1 MYIVMDQENTE
12 VEKCHLGIYVREMH
26 LLSRGLS
33 WCIFLDL
40 EIELVSIF
48 LSPCTTYFLLK
59 TFRLLCRKAK
69 GRDNAG
75 ADKNGGP
82 YWHQIS

>member
-12 VEKCHLGIYVREMH
+12 VEKCHQRIYVREMH

-33 WCIFLDL
+33 WCVFLDL
-40 EIELVSIF
+40 EIEPVSVF
-48 LSPCTTYFLLK
+48 LSPCATYFLLK
-59 TFRLLCRKAK
+59 TFVLLCRKAK

-82 YWHQIS
+82 YWHPI